1 MRKTTQ
7 HDSDTSESECEF
19 LGQVTKHLEH
29 TAKKVRSGP
38 NQDTVLIRIGDMDA
52 HVEPDSGASANIM
65 DEYQFRAL
73 KRRSQEISELYPS
86 KDTLKTLQSDLVVKG
101 EFPASLRNNNR
112 GTESK
117 FLVIEG
123 KMDSP
128 PLLCKNTLL
137 ELGML
142 KIDPE
147 GTLREPNDLRI
158 KSVKTQSGEIQDII
172 DEYSSVFEGIGVFR
186 DSQGEKI
193 EVKLEMD
200 PAETPVAQ
208 KPRHVPYHL
217 KDPLKK
223 WLEQGVEEKIFEKV
237 LDGEPITWCSPLV
250 VQPKPKYAER
260 KTLELQ
266 MIRASIDMRI
276 PNQSMKRSRCV
287 QAPKIGDFVY
297 HLHDCKIFTKLDLRQ
312 GYHQLTL
319 DLETRQV
326 ATFSTPWGNY
336 RPRRLIFGA
345 KSSQDVFDEAM
356 FRTVANL
363 PTWST

>member
-1 MRKTTQ
+1 
-7 HDSDTSESECEF
+7 
-19 LGQVTKHLEH
+19 
-29 TAKKVRSGP
+29 
-38 NQDTVLIRIGDMDA
+38 
-52 HVEPDSGASANIM
+52 M

-73 KRRSQEISELYPS
+73 KHRSQEISELYPS

-101 EFPASLRNNNR
+101 KFPATLRNKNR

-123 KMDSP
+123 NMDSP

-137 ELGML
+137 EIGML

-158 KSVKTQSGEIQDII
+158 KSVKIQSGEIQDVI

-200 PAETPVAQ
+200 PAATSVAQ

-217 KDPLKK
+217 QEALKK
-223 WLEQGVEEKIFEKV
+223 RLKQGVEEEIFKKIPE
-237 LDGEPITWCSPLV
+237 GEPITWCSPLV
-250 VQPKPKYAER
+250 VQPKPKYAE
-260 KTLELQ
+260 KETVEPQ
-266 MIRASIDMRI
+266 MIRASINMPI

-287 QAPKIGDFVY
+287 QAPKIGVFVY

-319 DLETRQV
+319 T
-326 ATFSTPWGNY
+326 
-336 RPRRLIFGA
+336 
-345 KSSQDVFDEAM
+345 
-356 FRTVANL
+356 
-363 PTWST
+363 